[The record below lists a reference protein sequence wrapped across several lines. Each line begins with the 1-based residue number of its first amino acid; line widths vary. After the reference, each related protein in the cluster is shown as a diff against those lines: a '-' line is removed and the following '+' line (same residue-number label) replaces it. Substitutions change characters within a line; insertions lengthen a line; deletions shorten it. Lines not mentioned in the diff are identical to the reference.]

1 MKRKAKMGAL
11 KDIADLLLP
20 DLLEDIDKDKA
31 KDSMPSDIKEK
42 LEIEDDEPSEEI
54 TIEKKEER
62 ERPKMFGLSLADRVS
77 KKEKVSRKKPKKTSR

>member
-62 ERPKMFGLSLADRVS
+62 ERPKMVGLSLADRVS

>member
-31 KDSMPSDIKEK
+31 KESMPLKIKEE
-42 LEIEDDEPSEEI
+42 LEIEDDVSNEET
-54 TIEKKEER
+54 TIEKKEE
-62 ERPKMFGLSLADRVS
+62 EKKPKIFGLSLADRVF
-77 KKEKVSRKKPKKTSR
+77 KKEKVSRKKSKKTSR